1 MKNRSRTDIIVAI
14 LDTAIG
20 GSSKTK
26 IMYDA
31 YVSYAQLKEYLSI
44 LIAKGLLEPIEEE
57 NPLQDNEKR
66 HEVHETLSL
75 CRRANWADSRTE
87 KLVKR

>member
-1 MKNRSRTDIIVAI
+1 MKNRSRTNIVVAI
-14 LDTAIG
+14 LDTAMG

-57 NPLQDNEKR
+57 NLYKTTKKGMKFTRLCHYAGGLIGPLQELRN
-66 HEVHETLSL
+66 
-75 CRRANWADSRTE
+75 
-87 KLVKR
+87 

>member
-14 LDTAIG
+14 LETAMG

-31 YVSYAQLKEYLSI
+31 YVSYSQLKDYLSM

-57 NPLQDNEKR
+57 NLYKTTR
-66 HEVHETLSL
+66 KGMKFTRL
-75 CRRANWADSRTE
+75 CHNAGGLIGLFQELKN
-87 KLVKR
+87 